1 MMHGARRWYFPDGY
15 LPKGRKND
23 LSSHESICIL
33 NANEEDA
40 EIKITL
46 FFEDEDPISFE
57 VTVPSRR
64 DIHIRL
70 DKKEIV
76 GFKLPR
82 EKPYGVML
90 ESNIPIIAQLSRMDV
105 SEDHYTLMTTIGY
118 WED

>member
-1 MMHGARRWYFPDGY
+1 MHGAKRWYFPDGY
-15 LPKGRKND
+15 LPEGEKNG

-40 EIKITL
+40 EVKITL
-46 FFEDEDPISFE
+46 FFEDEDPISFR
-57 VTVPSRR
+57 VTVPSKR

-70 DKKEIV
+70 DKEEII

-82 EKPYGVML
+82 GKPYGIML
-90 ESNIPIIAQLSRMDV
+90 ESNVPIVAQLSRMDV
-105 SEDHYTLMTTIGY
+105 SEDRYTLMTTIGY